1 MEISIFAF
9 AGASD
14 SFGFKNRSIPCI
26 PEDTPLSI
34 VQRLAPEVCLDS
46 LRVALDC
53 EFVTWETPLGNAKEL
68 AIIPPVSGG

>member
-14 SFGFKNRSIPCI
+14 SFGFTNRKVPCV

-34 VQRLAPEVCLDS
+34 VQRVAPGVNLAS
-46 LRVALDC
+46 LRVDRKS
-53 EFVTWETPLGNAKEL
+53 V
-68 AIIPPVSGG
+68 V